1 MDDESAAA
9 FRDICG
15 FPRLNNPLLTVI
27 YCMTGTSGLLFL
39 GFLSP
44 STLKHVTDSFR
55 SVYAYQRRKNL
66 QGMRPCK
73 KKENVGV
80 PKSYAT

>member
-1 MDDESAAA
+1 MSLFSGIPLYIYTKKKKASAVMDDESAAA

-55 SVYAYQRRKNL
+55 SV
-66 QGMRPCK
+66 P
-73 KKENVGV
+73 
-80 PKSYAT
+80 T